1 MGKQMRRREFITLF
15 GGVAAVWPLAL
26 SAQQAG
32 KIQRVGV
39 LVAESAPHPFTE
51 AFRVGMRELGHEE
64 GRNIR
69 IEWRYADGLFARAVE
84 QATDLVRLGVDLI
97 AAHHTPAV
105 KAAMSVTQTT
115 PIVMAPAGAP
125 LETGLV
131 RSLANPGGNVTGLS
145 SMEAE
150 LGGKRIN
157 LLRDVIPGLARVAVL
172 GARTDPFT
180 RPFVEDMQNGASRVG
195 IQLQPVL
202 VDGPRDFEGAF
213 AAMGAGS
220 AQAVIIQPLFGGHN
234 PEIVNRAAQYH
245 IAIMSSY
252 RDTTRA
258 GGLISY
264 SADHSAYFKRSAIF
278 VDRILKGANPAH
290 LPVEQPTKF
299 ELVIN
304 LKTAKALGLNIPD
317 SFLLLA
323 DEVIE

>member
-180 RPFVEDMQNGASRVG
+180 RPFVEDMQKGASRVG
-195 IQLQPVL
+195 
-202 VDGPRDFEGAF
+202 R
-213 AAMGAGS
+213 
-220 AQAVIIQPLFGGHN
+220 
-234 PEIVNRAAQYH
+234 
-245 IAIMSSY
+245 
-252 RDTTRA
+252 
-258 GGLISY
+258 
-264 SADHSAYFKRSAIF
+264 
-278 VDRILKGANPAH
+278 
-290 LPVEQPTKF
+290 
-299 ELVIN
+299 
-304 LKTAKALGLNIPD
+304 
-317 SFLLLA
+317 
-323 DEVIE
+323 